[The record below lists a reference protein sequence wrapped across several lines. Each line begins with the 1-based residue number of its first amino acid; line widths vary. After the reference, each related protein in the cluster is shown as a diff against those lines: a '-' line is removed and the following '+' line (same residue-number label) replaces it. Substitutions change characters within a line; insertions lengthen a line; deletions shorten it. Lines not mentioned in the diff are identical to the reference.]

1 MKAKEIRQKSTEEAK
16 RMLAEAREALR
27 QLRFDIHLKQSK
39 NVREVRKTRKHI
51 AQLLTILKEK
61 H

>member
-16 RMLAEAREALR
+16 RMLAEARETLR
-27 QLRFDIHLKQSK
+27 RLRFDIHLKQSK
-39 NVREVRKTRKHI
+39 SVREIRKTRKQI

-61 H
+61 